1 MITDGG
7 DATLSSSQFLTVLG
21 RKLEYVRCEP
31 PSATPDVP
39 ALVLL
44 HEGLGSVALWKD
56 FPRSLA
62 AATGAVVIAYSR
74 FGYGSSDAAP
84 EPYGPLEMHRR
95 EALDVL
101 PEVLRRLEISRPIL
115 FGHSDGAS
123 IALIYGAAAQNAVSG
138 LVVLAPHVFVEDM
151 CLNSISRA
159 RETYL
164 ATDMRQRLRRY
175 HDDPD
180 RAFWLWNNVWLDPAF
195 RSWNIEHVLPE
206 VDCPVLAI
214 QGWQDEYGTMEQM
227 DRLARATLQAEQL
240 RLSDCGHSPHRDQPA
255 AVLQATEH
263 WVGRSI
269 LGGRRSSAAS
279 NSVMGGE
286 NDHTG
291 SLHQQNRR
299 NARPR

>member
-1 MITDGG
+1 
-7 DATLSSSQFLTVLG
+7 LNSSQSLTVLG
-21 RKLEYVRCEP
+21 RKLEYLRAEP
-31 PSATPDVP
+31 RNATPDMP
-39 ALVLL
+39 AIVLL
-44 HEGLGSVALWKD
+44 HEGLGSVTLWKD
-56 FPRSLA
+56 FPHILA
-62 AATGAVVIAYSR
+62 AATGTTVVAYSR

-84 EPYGPLEMHRR
+84 RPYAPLEMHRR

-101 PEVLRRLEISRPIL
+101 PEVLRCLGISRPIL

-123 IALIYGAAAQNAVSG
+123 IALIYGAAAQKAVSG

-164 ATDMRQRLRRY
+164 ATDMRQRLRKY

-206 VDCPVLAI
+206 LDCPVLAI
-214 QGWQDEYGTMEQM
+214 QGWQDEYGTMEQL
-227 DRLARATLQAEQL
+227 DRLARAIPQAEQL

-255 AVLQATEH
+255 AVLETIAH
-263 WVGRSI
+263 WIRRSV
-269 LGGRRSSAAS
+269 LGGPRSSAAL
-279 NSVMGGE
+279 NSTMGGE
-286 NDHTG
+286 NDLTG
-291 SLHQQNRR
+291 TLHQQNRR
-299 NARPR
+299 NTRAR